1 LKSLASQAA
10 GKAGCAGLWAQLYAT
25 AELLNYVAR
34 ESSSSPVVDAHH
46 RLLAGVRSGV
56 SLLASEAELANDPR
70 RKAGPRSVLEGRAR
84 ARVTARGERRNECSH
99 DFAWV
104 AERVWS
110 GARKP
115 DSLCDVRRQG
125 FVLLASYLSG
135 TWMFRLMPETYYL
148 WDGGICVKHVIM
160 QLMINDFLQ
169 TLMHL
174 GEHKLS
180 AWVYRKSHKPH
191 HRFLSPKMFDA
202 FNGSV
207 TDTVFMILVPLFITA
222 QSVHCNVWSYMAFGS
237 IFAGWLTLIHSEM
250 QHPWDPLFQKIGLGI
265 LHIPSCLRRP

>member
-1 LKSLASQAA
+1 MSRMEASAPPSNGRYFGGENLEDEWPSPIGLFSGMFAVAVVQVIVVAYHYWHLKQNWPMIQ
-10 GKAGCAGLWAQLYAT
+10 GG
-25 AELLNYVAR
+25 
-34 ESSSSPVVDAHH
+34 
-46 RLLAGVRSGV
+46 
-56 SLLASEAELANDPR
+56 
-70 RKAGPRSVLEGRAR
+70 
-84 ARVTARGERRNECSH
+84 
-99 DFAWV
+99 
-104 AERVWS
+104 
-110 GARKP
+110 KP
-115 DSLCDVRRQG
+115 DPAAFWRDALGHVSQPEG

-148 WDGGICVKHVIM
+148 WDGGICIKHVIM
-160 QLMINDFLQ
+160 QLMINDLLQ

-250 QHPWDPLFQKIGLGI
+250 QHPWDPLFQKIGLGTAADHHVHHRCFVFNYGH
-265 LHIPSCLRRP
+265 LFMWWDKLFGTYKAPADVASFNRHAVK